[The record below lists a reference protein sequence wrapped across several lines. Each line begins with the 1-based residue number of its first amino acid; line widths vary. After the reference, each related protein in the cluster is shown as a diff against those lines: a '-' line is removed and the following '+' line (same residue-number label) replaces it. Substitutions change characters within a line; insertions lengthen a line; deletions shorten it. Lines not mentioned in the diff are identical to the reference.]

1 MGALFLATSH
11 PESSQRKTPK
21 EHMTISQKPLQT
33 RLVQHLQ
40 VDPAQHPRGKSY
52 LSAASGLVRWRQRL
66 YVVADDELHLGVF
79 DDSTVAGLAAPP
91 GALVRL
97 LEGDLPRDKGKRKKV
112 KPDLETLALLPPL
125 PGCPAGALLALG
137 SGSKPQRESGVLVAL
152 DIQGAPNGRMA
163 LVDLSALYA
172 PLHKRFEDL
181 NIEGAIVLSGELLL
195 LHRGNQGDSNSA
207 CIRFDWN
214 LLAPWLAGLQPK
226 PPSAKSVQLMQ
237 LGSVGGVPLSL
248 TDGTALHGG
257 AWAFSAVAEST
268 DDSYLDG
275 ACVGSAIGIVA
286 TDGQIQ
292 CIYPLEGA
300 PKVEGIAVLAQGD
313 EWVFTLVTD
322 PDDPKVPAQLLQA
335 HVAQEF

>member
-1 MGALFLATSH
+1 MPNTPRMPNLLSPHFVRTLAL
-11 PESSQRKTPK
+11 
-21 EHMTISQKPLQT
+21 
-33 RLVQHLQ
+33 
-40 VDPAQHPRGKSY
+40 DPTQHPRGQPH
-52 LSAASGLVRWRQRL
+52 LSAASGLVRVRQRL

-79 DDSTVAGLAAPP
+79 EEHPAPGSTGDGLAP
-91 GALVRL
+91 GTLVRL